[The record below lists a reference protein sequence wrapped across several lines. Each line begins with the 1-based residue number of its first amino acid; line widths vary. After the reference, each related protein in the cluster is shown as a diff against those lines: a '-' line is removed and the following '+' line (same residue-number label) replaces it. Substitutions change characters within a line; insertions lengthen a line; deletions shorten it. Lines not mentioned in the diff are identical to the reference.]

1 MGANVAAEGAR
12 NRSGASSTLCLP
24 PPIQPASSTTA
35 HDPDFLTPREQLHLG
50 STGRPND
57 NTATAPIPWQSVFG
71 SPPPAGW
78 PVRGSHGHVPPPSPF
93 GRPWLTLA
101 GAGCVFLLRA
111 ATESAQGCSPSE
123 KRRPCHA
130 AKGPSSRFSRP
141 PPRLSSD
148 HHRFFFSAVAA
159 PAVCWDNPEQ
169 GRRVVFRRYS
179 PPGLDRTTSG
189 GLGKPEAESATI
201 PTLRFSAWA
210 CRARLDLRAV
220 SRLAG
225 PNICVGPPKKGWT
238 AAHFILR
245 TGVVA
250 GRYRGGTLYGPSD
263 RKHERA
269 HEHRWQTR
277 PVPATS
283 AHGSNTCKVAG
294 HHVGLR
300 MWRRISHAEG
310 PARQGRR

>member
-1 MGANVAAEGAR
+1 VGANVAAEGAR

-35 HDPDFLTPREQLHLG
+35 QDPDFLTPGEQLHLG

-111 ATESAQGCSPSE
+111 ATESAQGCSRA
-123 KRRPCHA
+123 KNDAHAMQRKGRPPAFRVRLRVCHPTTTA
-130 AKGPSSRFSRP
+130 SSFRLLRP
-141 PPRLSSD
+141 PP
-148 HHRFFFSAVAA
+148 FIGTI
-159 PAVCWDNPEQ
+159 PN
-169 GRRVVFRRYS
+169 RVGEWCFGTIR

-283 AHGSNTCKVAG
+283 ARGSNTCKVAG

>member
-1 MGANVAAEGAR
+1 MAIRVWIPSSGGMARARKSRPCAPPVAFWAPLADLGWRWLRLSA
-12 NRSGASSTLCLP
+12 
-24 PPIQPASSTTA
+24 
-35 HDPDFLTPREQLHLG
+35 PRCHRVSPGL
-50 STGRPND
+50 
-57 NTATAPIPWQSVFG
+57 QS
-71 SPPPAGW
+71 
-78 PVRGSHGHVPPPSPF
+78 
-93 GRPWLTLA
+93 
-101 GAGCVFLLRA
+101 
-111 ATESAQGCSPSE
+111 SE

-283 AHGSNTCKVAG
+283 ARGSNTCKVAG